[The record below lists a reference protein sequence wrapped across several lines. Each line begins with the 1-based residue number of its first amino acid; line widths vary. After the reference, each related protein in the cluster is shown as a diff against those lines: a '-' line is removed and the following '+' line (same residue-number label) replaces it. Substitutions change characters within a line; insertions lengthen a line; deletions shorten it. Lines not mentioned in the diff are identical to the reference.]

1 MPERM
6 TRSAPVPSSSVNC
19 RSFLDLG
26 TATHSFTFTARK
38 SDLLNV
44 SKSTSS
50 SNSGSIDHLREVDGS
65 GRGLDGSRRGGG
77 SGSLRRDT
85 RVTAG
90 CASQSPHVRKRQHV
104 ADGRGV
110 GEQHGQAVDAD
121 AAGRPPGG
129 MPYSRART

>member
-1 MPERM
+1 M
-6 TRSAPVPSSSVNC
+6 
-19 RSFLDLG
+19 DLG

-50 SNSGSIDHLREVDGS
+50 SNSGSTTTFEKSMGAGVSRK
-65 GRGLDGSRRGGG
+65 RRRGGG

-90 CASQSPHVRKRQHV
+90 WRLVPHVRKKQHV
-104 ADGRGV
+104 ADGR
-110 GEQHGQAVDAD
+110 
-121 AAGRPPGG
+121 R
-129 MPYSRART
+129 RR